1 MHCSIEEYKNRWKR
15 KLAYYWDLFLY
26 SSVYKVY
33 REENISCFKNW
44 RKESKYCLR
53 KSEDRRRRLLKNI
66 MNQERQ
72 VIWWKI

>member
-44 RKESKYCLR
+44 RKESKYCL
-53 KSEDRRRRLLKNI
+53 
-66 MNQERQ
+66 
-72 VIWWKI
+72 